1 MSVED
6 EISKMSTSDNTS
18 QRLLSADTLLVRRI
32 RIGDERAW
40 EFLIS
45 KYEGRLHAFVSRKLS
60 DTASVDDVVQDTF
73 FGFHLSLSHFDE
85 TRSIESY
92 LFAICGFKI
101 TDQLRRSRKILF
113 QKMSSQE
120 VLVESPDHARMVS
133 SLHRSGERK
142 LEEETKTTRVLAA
155 DIQKWKSQQDWIKLA
170 CIELLFVSRLSNK
183 AIAEIL
189 ALTEQKVANYKSDYL
204 IRLKNQIAK
213 A

>member
-1 MSVED
+1 
-6 EISKMSTSDNTS
+6 MSTSDNIS

-40 EFLIS
+40 GLLIF
-45 KYEGRLHAFVSRKLS
+45 KYEGRLHAFVSRKLNDIS
-60 DTASVDDVVQDTF
+60 SVDDVVQDTF
-73 FGFHLSLSHFDE
+73 LGFHLSLSHFDE

-101 TDQLRRSRKILF
+101 TDQLRRSQKNLP

-120 VLVESPDHARMVS
+120 ILVESPDRARMVS

-142 LEEETKTTRVLAA
+142 IEEEIKIAHALAT
-155 DIQKWKSQQDWIKLA
+155 DIQKWKSHQDWIKLG

-183 AIAEIL
+183 AIAEKL

-213 A
+213 C

>member
-1 MSVED
+1 
-6 EISKMSTSDNTS
+6 MSTLDELS
-18 QRLLSADTLLVRRI
+18 RGLLSADMLLVRRI
-32 RIGDERAW
+32 RNGDERAW
-40 EFLIS
+40 ELLIAR
-45 KYEGRLHAFVSRKLS
+45 YEGRLHAFVSRKLTDS
-60 DTASVDDVVQDTF
+60 ASVDDVVQDTF
-73 FGFHLSLSHFDE
+73 LGFHLSLPHFDE

-101 TDQLRRSRKILF
+101 TDQLRRSQKISF

-120 VLVESPDHARMVS
+120 VLIESPERARMVS
-133 SLHRSGERK
+133 SLYRSGERK
-142 LEEETKTTRVLAA
+142 LEEEKKITGVLAA
-155 DIQKWKSQQDWIKLA
+155 DIQKWKAQEDWMKLM

-183 AIAEIL
+183 AIAEKL